1 MSQIIKY
8 ILLISLVLNGI
19 LIMFVIGMVPFFL
32 YLSIIINLILCWY
45 SSKCLL
51 TINDTENDM
60 IHMLRKNEDFLD
72 ELENIHSLEM
82 YYGDEYLQ
90 NLINNS
96 RKLVNE
102 FIDTQEK
109 YFDVE
114 VAEEDDNEDN
124 NEDSNEEDAST
135 AQEE

>member
-124 NEDSNEEDAST
+124 NEDSNEEDAPP